1 MFCKIFF
8 FIFYCNQIYAQDLLK
23 QCRLPNR
30 APPHNVAIGFPK
42 VSNRARSTGTLTIT
56 VLFVDFSD
64 MPATQTVEQVFSLIS
79 PTTENFYSK
88 NSYNNFKINFLPY
101 FKWLRMSKRSTDYGM
116 SPSISF
122 NSQRAYITEA
132 ANIARGFSVD
142 FSTSDE
148 IVVLTNPLVTAV
160 PYGPAFCSQP
170 GSGVTINGRE
180 IINGANSGY
189 DINNWKEYWLIHELG
204 HTLGLVDLY
213 AFSGDLFRFTGGWSI
228 MGNINGFAREFLAW
242 ERWLMGWLP
251 DSQIKCVSDSSSYFI
266 SPIENLDNL
275 NKMLI
280 VPLSSTSAV
289 VVESRR
295 SSVYDNLEKEGI
307 LVYFIDTSVASGS
320 GPIQILPIDYSD
332 TDKRSAI
339 LAVGESVKYIS
350 VTVTYLNQGTITDE
364 VKIVSDVP
372 IYSSANSN
380 FGFHLVF
387 FILLWAKFSIILR

>member
-1 MFCKIFF
+1 MRQEDPNLQELA
-8 FIFYCNQIYAQDLLK
+8 YLQED
-23 QCRLPNR
+23 PNR
-30 APPHNVAIGFPK
+30 ASSNNMAIGFPRI
-42 VSNRARSTGTLTIT
+42 SNRARSTGTLTIT

-228 MGNINGFAREFLAW
+228 MGNINGFARELLAW

-251 DSQIKCVSDSSSYFI
+251 DSQVICVSNNSSYVI
-266 SPIENLDNL
+266 SPIEILDDL
-275 NKMLI
+275 NKTLI
-280 VPLSSTSAV
+280 VPLSYTSAI

-295 SSVYDNLEKEGI
+295 SLGYDTIVKEGVI
-307 LVYFIDTSVASGS
+307 VYFIDTSISTGK
-320 GPIQILPIDYSD
+320 GPIQVLPINNSD
-332 TDKRSAI
+332 TDKSNLI
-339 LAVGESVKYIS
+339 LGVGESVSYSS
-350 VTVTYLNQGTITDE
+350 VKVTYSL
-364 VKIVSDVP
+364 KINNSDQVIIESDGP
-372 IYSSANSN
+372 IYSKAISK
-380 FGFHLVF
+380 FQMIQICDVF
-387 FILLWAKFSIILR
+387 LLTYLLNL